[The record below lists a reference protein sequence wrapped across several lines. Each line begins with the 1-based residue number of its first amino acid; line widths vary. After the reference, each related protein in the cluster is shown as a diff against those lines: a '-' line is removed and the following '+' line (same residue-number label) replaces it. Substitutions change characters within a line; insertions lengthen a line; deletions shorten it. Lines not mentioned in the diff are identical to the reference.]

1 MPQICML
8 CRLERGFVVL
18 GRAIKHRIKKRR
30 GRASKQ
36 ARKGKVPQKT
46 SKNSYV
52 PAADRAN
59 IKAKAKANT
68 KNQKEYDVYKHGYY
82 TTYRKNIFGKSHY
95 GKDDGHNQAM
105 RTLDHYKRW
114 HRFKRRANPANW
126 FKSNKD
132 DNNKPPPGGG
142 GGGGGEGPEGNEK
155 ADPKGDQPS
164 SEKPSSTSDQTSGK
178 SSKWS
183 SRSSSPGAG
192 SDFEK
197 VDKPSSEDKSSS
209 SDNGKGGKSG
219 KWWPW
224 GGKQGGS

>member
-68 KNQKEYDVYKHGYY
+68 KNQKEYD
-82 TTYRKNIFGKSHY
+82 
-95 GKDDGHNQAM
+95 
-105 RTLDHYKRW
+105 

-197 VDKPSSEDKSSS
+197 VDKSSSEDKSSS